1 MKKILIYE
9 PSILSENVGDFIIMD
24 AVKEHLYTIFPND
37 MFFSAITQDKMPERT
52 YKLNELCDYSFVG
65 GTNILSSRMRRQRP
79 WRIKDTSYIHNL
91 VLMGVGWADY
101 QKTPDLYSR
110 FLLKRL
116 LHNDILHSV
125 RDSYT
130 EKMLI
135 SAGITNVINT
145 GCPTM
150 WNLTEDHCSKIPSK
164 KADNVLFTL
173 TDYSQDIKNDKLLID
188 LLKQNYKKVFFWP
201 QGSKDMDYIQ
211 QISDLDGIELV
222 GGNLHAY
229 NALLEDTSIELDYI
243 GTRLHGGIRALQQFR
258 RTIIIV
264 IDNRAREKAN
274 DFNLNVIERT
284 DIENSLVT
292 LINSAFSTKININIE
307 NINIWK
313 RQFQEKSSEII

>member
-130 EKMLI
+130 EKNAHLCRYHQCNQYRLPN
-135 SAGITNVINT
+135 NVESNRR
-145 GCPTM
+145 
-150 WNLTEDHCSKIPSK
+150 S
-164 KADNVLFTL
+164 LF
-173 TDYSQDIKNDKLLID
+173 KNPL
-188 LLKQNYKKVFFWP
+188 
-201 QGSKDMDYIQ
+201 
-211 QISDLDGIELV
+211 
-222 GGNLHAY
+222 
-229 NALLEDTSIELDYI
+229 
-243 GTRLHGGIRALQQFR
+243 
-258 RTIIIV
+258 
-264 IDNRAREKAN
+264 
-274 DFNLNVIERT
+274 
-284 DIENSLVT
+284 
-292 LINSAFSTKININIE
+292 
-307 NINIWK
+307 
-313 RQFQEKSSEII
+313 EKS